1 MTTMAAINPGAAI
14 ECVGRIPEDIPC
26 GGREIYALSSAGD
39 IGKPERE
46 NTRTFMKESETLM
59 QVGTQILMGPDG
71 QNEYMPVYILV
82 PAAQSAHGLCDAE
95 KTALSRIVR
104 RVSDCMAADQRASG

>member
-26 GGREIYALSSAGD
+26 GGREIYALSSAGESD
-39 IGKPERE
+39 RE
-46 NTRTFMKESETLM
+46 NKRTYLKTGETLM

-71 QNEYMPVYILV
+71 HSEHMPVYILV
-82 PAAQSAHGLCDAE
+82 PAAQSGPGLCDAE